1 MHYME
6 CVVLMP
12 AKLNLTLHVTGA
24 EGGFHMLDSV
34 VTTVEICDEVRVR
47 LRRDGR
53 VSAEV
58 RGEGLDGLPADK
70 NNACTAAR
78 MFCEK
83 FGTCGVDI
91 RITKRIPVGAGLG
104 GSSADAAGVLLALCR
119 LHGIPPESVCD
130 IADKTGSDTR
140 YMLTGGWARMS
151 GRGNEV
157 EPLFCGFSPCF
168 LIAVPPFGVSAAECY
183 KNYDR
188 LGCRDIPPPRAE
200 EALKCYGSLCGALH
214 NALYA
219 PAADLHP
226 GIAALRGELLAIS
239 GNACMTGSGSAVFSV
254 FDDMDACMRAQRACG
269 GKYRTFAVRAC
280 LPQTR

>member
-24 EGGFHMLDSV
+24 EGGFHMLDSI

-83 FGTCGVDI
+83 FGTCGADI

-104 GSSADAAGVLLALCR
+104 GSSAD
-119 LHGIPPESVCD
+119 
-130 IADKTGSDTR
+130 
-140 YMLTGGWARMS
+140 
-151 GRGNEV
+151 
-157 EPLFCGFSPCF
+157 
-168 LIAVPPFGVSAAECY
+168 AAECY

-200 EALKCYGSLCGALH
+200 EALKCYGSLRGALH